1 MFALLE
7 GIFFPGKDDQYAAT
21 FKQPGNGPAAAG
33 GKTGNTRPITERK
46 REMTCDKK
54 NLEAGIKEMQSVAA
68 RLLAWAEDLEKCSA
82 HGETAPPEPPSR
94 DAVKAFLTNRC
105 AAGYAAQVKDLIASF
120 GAKTLSEVP
129 DGSLAALMESAA
141 RLG

>member
-1 MFALLE
+1 
-7 GIFFPGKDDQYAAT
+7 
-21 FKQPGNGPAAAG
+21 
-33 GKTGNTRPITERK
+33 
-46 REMTCDKK
+46 MTCNKK
-54 NLEAGIKEMQSVAA
+54 NLEAGIKEMRSVAA
-68 RLLAWAEDLEKCSA
+68 RLLAWAEDLEKSGT
-82 HGETAPPEPPSR
+82 HGEPAPPEPPSR

-141 RLG
+141 RLGGEAAGENPAGKNR